1 MKKLFIIILDPNVN
15 ASIVRNRIAELG
27 DYYTVYE
34 NQYFVLAAF
43 DDAQAVYERVVRYG
57 DNPIGIVVLCV
68 NTETLTYWGYSDK
81 SLWEWLKSHNIQ

>member
-1 MKKLFIIILDPNVN
+1 MN

-68 NTETLTYWGYSDK
+68 NTETFPVGFGSILLFT
-81 SLWEWLKSHNIQ
+81 HIFC